1 VIATLLF
8 GLPALATGPR
18 NTDPFDPAGPNAA
31 RINDL
36 YTFIFWVAVVVTV
49 VVGGL
54 ILYAAFRFRRR
65 DEREPNQFHGHTGLE
80 IAWTLVPL
88 AILAVIFVLTAREMN
103 YINRGPEGSV
113 NVKIIAR
120 QFAWE
125 FQYPNAPGVRTSAPG
140 GEGMVVPVGEVIR
153 LEITSLDVNH
163 SWWIPRL
170 AGKTDAIPGQVNHA
184 WLRAD
189 AAGTYEGQCTEF
201 CGLNHSGMLGK
212 VVAKPRAEYDR
223 WLAAKKLALLATP
236 TPSATASP
244 KPSVTPSAS
253 ASPTPSPSPTR

>member
-1 VIATLLF
+1 VIAALLL
-8 GLPALATGPR
+8 GLPALAAGPR
-18 NTDPFDPAGPNAA
+18 NTDPFDPAGPNAG

-65 DEREPNQFHGHTGLE
+65 DDREPKQFHGNTLLE
-80 IAWTLVPL
+80 ITWTLVPL

-103 YINRGPEGSV
+103 YINHGPEGSV
-113 NVKIIAR
+113 SVKVIAH
-120 QFAWE
+120 QFDWE
-125 FQYPNAPGVRTSAPG
+125 FQYPNAPGVRTSARV
-140 GEGMVVPVGEVIR
+140 EGMVVPVGEVIR
-153 LEITSLDVNH
+153 LEIISLDVNH

-170 AGKTDAIPGQVNHA
+170 AGKTDAIPGQPNHA
-184 WLRAD
+184 WFRAD
-189 AAGTYEGQCTEF
+189 APGTYEGQCTEF
-201 CGLNHSGMLGK
+201 CGLGHSVMLGK

-223 WLAAKKLALLATP
+223 WLAAKIQAARATP

-244 KPSVTPSAS
+244 SPSVTPSAG

>member
-1 VIATLLF
+1 MIASLLL
-8 GLPALATGPR
+8 GLPALAAGPR
-18 NTDPFDPAGPNAA
+18 NTNPFDPAGPNAG

-54 ILYAAFRFRRR
+54 ILYAAVRFRRR
-65 DEREPNQFHGHTGLE
+65 DDQEPKQFHGNTRLE

-88 AILAVIFVLTAREMN
+88 AILAVIFVLTAREMT
-103 YINRGPEGSV
+103 YINRGPEGPLT
-113 NVKIIAR
+113 VKIMAR

-125 FQYPNAPGVRTSAPG
+125 FQYTNAPGVRTFAP
-140 GEGMVVPVGEVIR
+140 GEGMVVPAGEDVR
-153 LEITSLDVNH
+153 LEIESLDVNH

-184 WLRAD
+184 WFRAD
-189 AAGTYEGQCTEF
+189 SAGTYDGQCTEF
-201 CGLNHSGMLGK
+201 CGLNHSQMLGK

-223 WLAAKKLALLATP
+223 WLAAKLQAARATP
-236 TPSATASP
+236 APSAAASPRPSATASP
-244 KPSVTPSAS
+244 TPI
-253 ASPTPSPSPTR
+253 PSPTR